1 MTSGARQRASESSL
15 IAQLIIFAGAPI
27 GVEHSAQYG
36 TTVTMVK
43 SNTYFRLPGALD
55 SWRASPDVT
64 DGWAVTIRLGEEEVG

>member
-43 SNTYFRLPGALD
+43 SNTYFVSLAL
-55 SWRASPDVT
+55 
-64 DGWAVTIRLGEEEVG
+64 